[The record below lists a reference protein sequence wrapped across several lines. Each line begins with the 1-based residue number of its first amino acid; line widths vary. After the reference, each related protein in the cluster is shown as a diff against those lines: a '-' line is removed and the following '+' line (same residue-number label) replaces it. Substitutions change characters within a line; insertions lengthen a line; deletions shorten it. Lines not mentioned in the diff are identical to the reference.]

1 MSWGEMAETG
11 YNRDDIRVTMFAGK
25 GGVGKTTCAG
35 ATALHYAS
43 DNQSTLVISTD
54 PTPSLSHIFEV
65 KDRQKPARILDGL
78 YLAELGLG
86 EVKQMWDRKFG
97 KEVYEV
103 FSSFVSVGYE
113 EFVDFIASILPG
125 LSDEFMVDY
134 IRELVREKKYE
145 HIVWDTAP
153 LGQTLGLL
161 ETPAMLR
168 EHLRPAPRIYSRLK
182 LGRQTRKPV
191 LDIIKGWERLS
202 GEDMDFLREG
212 VRFVIVT
219 IPEALA
225 IEQLDGIF
233 HEFDKYGFKSDQL
246 VINNVIK
253 EVGSS
258 SFLRAKSDQ
267 QQEYIRLLYEKYQ
280 QMKIV
285 EVPLF
290 PHEIKGI
297 DRLKEVERSLFGQD
311 NNAGS

>member
-1 MSWGEMAETG
+1 MSGTG
-11 YNRDDIRVTMFAGK
+11 NTTEEHRVIMFAGK

-43 DNQSTLVISTD
+43 LGEATLVISTD
-54 PTPSLSHIFEV
+54 PTPSLSHIFEME
-65 KDRQKPARILDGL
+65 DRQKPARVLEGL
-78 YLAELGLG
+78 YLSELGID

-97 KEVYEV
+97 REVYEV

-113 EFVDFIASILPG
+113 DFVDFIASILPG
-125 LSDEFMVDY
+125 LTDEFMVDY
-134 IRELVREKKYE
+134 IKELSQEKKYR

-182 LGRQTRKPV
+182 LGRATRKSV
-191 LDIIKGWERLS
+191 LDILKEWESLS
-202 GEDMDFLREG
+202 GEDMDFLRHG
-212 VRFVIVT
+212 VRFIIVT

-225 IEQLDGIF
+225 IEQLDSIF
-233 HEFDKYGFKSDQL
+233 EEFDKYGFKTDQL

-258 SFLRAKSDQ
+258 SFLQAKADQ
-267 QQEYIRLLYEKYQ
+267 QQAYIELLYRRYQ
-280 QMKIV
+280 GMSIF

-297 DRLKEVERSLFGQD
+297 DRLREVERSLFG
-311 NNAGS
+311 

>member
-1 MSWGEMAETG
+1 MEQE
-11 YNRDDIRVTMFAGK
+11 RVTMFAGK

-35 ATALHYAS
+35 ATALHYAFL
-43 DNQSTLVISTD
+43 NQPTLVISTD

-65 KDRQKPARILDGL
+65 EDKRKPAEVLEGL
-78 YLAELGLG
+78 YLAELGIE
-86 EVKQMWDRKFG
+86 EVKQLWDRKFG

-134 IRELVREKKYE
+134 IKELTQEKRYQ

-182 LGRQTRKPV
+182 LGKATRKPV
-191 LDIIKGWERLS
+191 LDIIKGWESLS
-202 GEDMDFLREG
+202 AEDMDFLRYG

-225 IEQLDGIF
+225 IEQLDNIF
-233 HEFDKYGFKSDQL
+233 DELGKYGFKADQL
-246 VINNVIK
+246 VINNVVK

-258 SFLRAKSDQ
+258 SFLQAKADQ
-267 QQEYIRLLYEKYQ
+267 QQTYIDLLYHRYQ
-280 QMKIV
+280 SMQLV

-297 DRLKEVERSLFGQD
+297 DRLKEVERSLFGQVIK
-311 NNAGS
+311 

>member
-1 MSWGEMAETG
+1 MPGTDYST
-11 YNRDDIRVTMFAGK
+11 NRNCVTMFAGK

-43 DNQSTLVISTD
+43 LDGATLVISTD
-54 PTPSLSHIFEV
+54 PTPSLSHIFEIAD
-65 KDRQKPARILDGL
+65 KQKPAKVLEGL
-78 YLAELGLG
+78 YLTELGME

-103 FSSFVSVGYE
+103 FSSFVSVDYE
-113 EFVDFIASILPG
+113 EFVDFVASILPG

-134 IRELVREKKYE
+134 IKELTQEMKYR

-153 LGQTLGLL
+153 MGQTLGLL
-161 ETPAMLR
+161 QTPAMLR

-182 LGRQTRKPV
+182 LGRATRKSV
-191 LDIIKGWERLS
+191 LDIIKEWESLS
-202 GEDMDFLREG
+202 GEDMDFLKYA

-225 IEQLDGIF
+225 IEQLDSIF
-233 HEFDKYGFKSDQL
+233 GEFDKYGFNADQL

-253 EVGSS
+253 DVGGSG
-258 SFLRAKSDQ
+258 FLQAKADQ
-267 QQEYIRLLYEKYQ
+267 QKEYIELLYSKYQ
-280 QMKIV
+280 RMRIV

-297 DRLKEVERSLFGQD
+297 DRLREVERSLFG
-311 NNAGS
+311 

>member
-1 MSWGEMAETG
+1 MEQE
-11 YNRDDIRVTMFAGK
+11 RVTMFAGK

-43 DNQSTLVISTD
+43 LNEATLVISTD

-65 KDRQKPARILDGL
+65 EDKQKPAEVLEGL
-78 YLAELGLG
+78 YLAELGIE
-86 EVKQMWDRKFG
+86 EVKQLWDRKFG

-134 IRELVREKKYE
+134 IKELTEEKKYQ

-182 LGRQTRKPV
+182 LGKATRKPV
-191 LDIIKGWERLS
+191 LDIIKGWESLS
-202 GEDMDFLREG
+202 AEDMDFLRDG

-225 IEQLDGIF
+225 IEQLDNIF
-233 HEFDKYGFKSDQL
+233 DEFDKYGFKADQL
-246 VINNVIK
+246 VINNVVK

-258 SFLRAKSDQ
+258 SFLQTKADQ
-267 QQEYIRLLYEKYQ
+267 QQTYIDLLYHRYQ
-280 QMKIV
+280 SMQLF

-297 DRLKEVERSLFGQD
+297 DRLREVERSLFGQVIE
-311 NNAGS
+311 